1 MFLEVNI
8 STPQN
13 FKYFLTWI
21 SPISWIDRSVL
32 GQTGQKLPSYTY
44 AMVMP
49 IVLSLIL
56 VVIAMTTIHRC
67 NLDTDKE

>member
-21 SPISWIDRSVL
+21 SPISLRKAIWLRDDGS
-32 GQTGQKLPSYTY
+32 
-44 AMVMP
+44 
-49 IVLSLIL
+49 
-56 VVIAMTTIHRC
+56 
-67 NLDTDKE
+67 